1 MSKIVPGISP
11 SMMCA
16 DALNLGAD
24 AVALEQAGAQFFH
37 YDVMDGDFVPNF
49 MLGPD
54 VIRAVRKVS
63 AVPADIHLMVKN
75 PERHL
80 HLFDLRPGDVVS
92 VHQESTVH
100 LQRALSAIRAVGA
113 KAAVALNPATPL
125 CAIEDVLPDLDMVL
139 LMTVNPGFAGQKLV
153 PGDAP
158 QDRAAARHAGQR
170 GVSAGAHRGGR
181 QRLLR
186 ERGQDAP
193 GGRGPVRRGHLV
205 GLPRGWNRREHGKAA
220 RLHPVE
226 LRKRARASGFFGS
239 PRSFWRF

>member
-100 LQRALSAIRAVGA
+100 LQRALSAIRAAGT

-153 PGDAP
+153 PAT
-158 QDRAAARHAGQR
+158 
-170 GVSAGAHRGGR
+170 
-181 QRLLR
+181 
-186 ERGQDAP
+186 
-193 GGRGPVRRGHLV
+193 
-205 GLPRGWNRREHGKAA
+205 LPRSRGCAPCWTARGIRRCASRWTATSPSRTRSRCARRARTCSSRAPRRSSARGNRREHGKAA

-226 LRKRARASGFFGS
+226 LRKTSEGFRFFGS

>member
-1 MSKIVPGISP
+1 MATERKILEILREAGFDPIEDRGIVVKYAPENLSARLAQFFSMEFYALQLCRRELVLLPFSALTAGIRREVSLRLPYDEIRRVPPRARILKGNAFAEGAIGQMSKIVPGISP

-100 LQRALSAIRAVGA
+100 PQRALSAIRAAGA
-113 KAAVALNPATPL
+113 KAAVRRSLSSFC
-125 CAIEDVLPDLDMVL
+125 CAVRV
-139 LMTVNPGFAGQKLV
+139 T
-153 PGDAP
+153 AP
-158 QDRAAARHAGQR
+158 SP
-170 GVSAGAHRGGR
+170 VSMAMR
-181 QRLLR
+181 
-186 ERGQDAP
+186 
-193 GGRGPVRRGHLV
+193 
-205 GLPRGWNRREHGKAA
+205 
-220 RLHPVE
+220 
-226 LRKRARASGFFGS
+226 
-239 PRSFWRF
+239 